1 VPDTK
6 AESRKQSFYFPA
18 EMLEEIAA
26 EARRL
31 DRSMSWVVQRAW
43 KLARRAIAEL
53 KPAAHR
59 FMPRAKPAAPT
70 ATPAEL

>member
-1 VPDTK
+1 VTAPETK
-6 AESRKQSFYFPA
+6 SDKRKQSLYFPA
-18 EMLEEIAA
+18 EMLDEIAG

-53 KPAAHR
+53 KTH
-59 FMPRAKPAAPT
+59 
-70 ATPAEL
+70 E

>member
-1 VPDTK
+1 VPETK
-6 AESRKQSFYFPA
+6 AESRKQSFYFPS
-18 EMLEEIAA
+18 EMLDEIAG

-53 KPAAHR
+53 KTR
-59 FMPRAKPAAPT
+59 
-70 ATPAEL
+70 E